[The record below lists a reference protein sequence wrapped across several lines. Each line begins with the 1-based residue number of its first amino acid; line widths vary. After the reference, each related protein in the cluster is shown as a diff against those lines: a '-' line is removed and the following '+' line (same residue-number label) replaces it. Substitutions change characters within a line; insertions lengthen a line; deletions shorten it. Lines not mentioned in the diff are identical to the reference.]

1 MAMKY
6 PSFVDVENIKEEPA
20 NSAEYRYVLKIPFA
34 DCKDKPA
41 VVVVL
46 KNPSKATKNK
56 CDVTISKVCN
66 VAYNSHYG
74 MVIVHNL
81 FPFRST
87 KPEYVFSNFIKHEN
101 VYKKRMKV
109 NIRWLSKSIVEVDDV
124 IFAWGTNTIKHRTN
138 KQYKEAKDEVKKVCI
153 NSNKKKN
160 LKMVAGGKKEPL
172 HGQRWSNKSEL
183 VEYKE

>member
-46 KNPSKATKNK
+46 KNPSIATKNENK

-66 VAYNSHYG
+66 VTYNAGYG

-87 KPEYVFSNFIKHEN
+87 KPECVSHFIKDEN
-101 VYKKRMKV
+101 VYEKEMKE
-109 NIRWLSKSIVEVDDV
+109 NIRLLSQSIDEVDDV
-124 IFAWGTNTIKHRTN
+124 IFAWGTNTIKNQTG
-138 KQYKEAKDEVKKVCI
+138 KQYEEAKGEVKKICK
-153 NSNKKKN
+153 NKN

-172 HGQRWSNKSEL
+172 HGQRWSNESEL
-183 VEYKE
+183 VNYKE